1 MTEDASRRRRR
12 RRRRGG
18 RGAGGESAAQAAQG
32 TRRGWRETIDSF
44 GGFLTIGA
52 VGGVVLIL
60 VILVLRNPL
69 SSVSEDPQV
78 GEAVLLPARAIHT
91 TNPAALIGREG
102 EPPAGGPH
110 FDGPKCVPPNGG
122 PQCGPWPAGVFAQ
135 PVPDGNAVHSL
146 EHGIVWITYNPE
158 LLSGEAIDIL
168 EHIADDFRRDVILS
182 PRPQNSMA
190 VAAVSWGRVLRLDA
204 PDEQSLEDFIRTNRD
219 RSPEPGIR

>member
-1 MTEDASRRRRR
+1 MVL
-12 RRRRGG
+12 
-18 RGAGGESAAQAAQG
+18 
-32 TRRGWRETIDSF
+32 F
-44 GGFLTIGA
+44 
-52 VGGVVLIL
+52 VVF
-60 VILVLRNPL
+60 LVLRNPL
-69 SSVSEDPQV
+69 TSVSDDSLL
-78 GEAVLLPARAIHT
+78 GEAVPLSARATHT
-91 TNPAALIGREG
+91 SNPADLIGRQG

-158 LLSGEAIDIL
+158 QLSGEAIDIL
-168 EHIADDFRRDVILS
+168 ENIADDFRRDVILS

-204 PDEQSLEDFIRTNRD
+204 PDEQSLKDFIRTNRD

>member
-1 MTEDASRRRRR
+1 VTEDTSRRRRR
-12 RRRRGG
+12 RRRGRGG
-18 RGAGGESAAQAAQG
+18 GGERAAPATRR

-52 VGGVVLIL
+52 VGGAVLVV

-69 SSVSEDPQV
+69 ASVSEDALL
-78 GEAVLLPARAIHT
+78 GEAPPLPARSIHT
-91 TNPAALIGREG
+91 SNPTDMIGRPG

-110 FDGPKCVPPNGG
+110 FAQ
-122 PQCGPWPAGVFAQ
+122 PQRTGIYDE

-158 LLSGEAIDIL
+158 LLSGEAIDML
-168 EHIADDFRRDVILS
+168 ENIADDFRRDVILS

-190 VAAVSWGRVLRLDA
+190 VAAVSWGRVLSLDA
-204 PDEQSLEDFIRTNRD
+204 PDEQLLKDFIRTNRD